1 MRTVFAL
8 IIATLATTPS
18 WAQSSG
24 KDLLNLCTSQDG
36 HAQLSCLIYIT
47 GFIKGMRAQKNL
59 NETIC
64 LPDDLTG
71 EKAADVFTKFLQA
84 IEKSASESQTPAPD
98 VNPLFT
104 DDQDTSLAA
113 TLYMTYPCSD
123 NK

>member
-1 MRTVFAL
+1 MRTLLGL
-8 IIATLATTPS
+8 IIAPLATTPTC
-18 WAQSSG
+18 AQTSG

-36 HAQLSCLIYIT
+36 HAQLSCLIYNT

-71 EKAADVFTKFLQA
+71 EKAADVFTKFLQE
-84 IEKSASESQTPAPD
+84 IEKSAKRKTSAPD
-98 VNPLFT
+98 VNPFFT

-123 NK
+123 KK